1 MDPENA
7 KKERADAPD
16 VVIAPSAFAPR
27 IVARSRKAGDLHVCP
42 ECSAE
47 MVYPTDW
54 APTPDQRW
62 TVELR
67 CPSCEWTGNGVF
79 SQDVV
84 DRFDEALDAATEAM
98 LADLQALAK
107 ANMEEEVERFV
118 YALDTGLVVPDD
130 F

>member
-1 MDPENA
+1 MDREKA
-7 KKERADAPD
+7 KNERTDAPE

-27 IVARSRKAGDLHVCP
+27 VGAVSRKADDLHVCP

-62 TVELR
+62 TVALR
-67 CPSCEWTGNGVF
+67 CPSCEWTGSGVF
-79 SQDVV
+79 TQEVV

-98 LADLQALAK
+98 LSDLQALAK
-107 ANMEEEVERFV
+107 ANMEEDVERFV
-118 YALDTGLVVPDD
+118 YALDSGLIVPDD

>member
-1 MDPENA
+1 MDREQA
-7 KKERADAPD
+7 KNDRADFPE

-27 IVARSRKAGDLHVCP
+27 VRAASRNAGELHVCP
-42 ECSAE
+42 ECAAE

-62 TVELR
+62 SVALR

-79 SQDVV
+79 TQEIV
-84 DRFDEALDAATEAM
+84 DRFDEALDVATETM
-98 LADLQALAK
+98 LADLQALAR

-118 YALDTGLVVPDD
+118 HALDSGLIVPDD

>member
-7 KKERADAPD
+7 KKERVDAPD

-27 IVARSRKAGDLHVCP
+27 IVARSRKSGDLHVCP

-62 TVELR
+62 TVDLR
-67 CPSCEWTGNGVF
+67 CPSCEWTGSGVF

-84 DRFDEALDAATEAM
+84 DRFDEALDSATEAM